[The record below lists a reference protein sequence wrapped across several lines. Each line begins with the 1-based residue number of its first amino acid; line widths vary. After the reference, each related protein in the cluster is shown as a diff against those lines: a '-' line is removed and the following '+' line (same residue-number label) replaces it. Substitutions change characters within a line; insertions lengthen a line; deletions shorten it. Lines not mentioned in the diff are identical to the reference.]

1 MKKSIFFLALL
12 LFSTTLFSQ
21 ANKPQVGDFGIR
33 TGIYFLGNQG
43 TGITF
48 SKMLKKNLE
57 SGIALNFTFN
67 GSKHNSIDTVTI
79 FITTN
84 KISAKQ
90 ENSNSSF
97 GYNINLTPF
106 LSYHFPLKNNFDVY
120 AGGWATVF
128 AGNTPISKNQQH
140 IYADNYSQSRTTTTY
155 SPFTFGTG
163 AGLLF
168 GADYFFHKN
177 ISVGLSGTFGFVTS
191 FQYGKEIT
199 KVISEN
205 SGSLNTQQT
214 NASTERARTIKNID
228 GNIALHGG
236 VGITLN
242 FFFTRGEK
250 KKAAEKI

>member
-1 MKKSIFFLALL
+1 MKKSIFFLALV

-48 SKMLKKNLE
+48 SKMLNKNLE
-57 SGIALNFTFN
+57 TGMALNFTFN
-67 GSKHNSIDTVTI
+67 GSKRSSLDTITI
-79 FITTN
+79 FIDTN
-84 KISAKQ
+84 RISAKQ
-90 ENSNSSF
+90 KYANSSF
-97 GYNINLTPF
+97 SYTISLTPY
-106 LSYHFPLKNNFDVY
+106 LAYHFPLKNNFDVY
-120 AGGWATVF
+120 AGGWISLF
-128 AGNTPISKNQQH
+128 AGNTPVNKSQQN
-140 IYADNYSQSRTTTTY
+140 IYADNYNQNRTTTIY

-177 ISVGLSGTFGFVTS
+177 ISVGLSGTFGFATS

-214 NASTERARTIKNID
+214 NTNTERARTIKNID
-228 GNIALHGG
+228 GNFALRGG

-242 FFFTRGEK
+242 FFFTRTEK
-250 KKAAEKI
+250 KKATEKI